1 MLNSPFIIPVVA
13 MLIPIVA
20 IIAGAWNQASAA
32 RLKADQR
39 MAMLARGIPP
49 AEIEAILKSTAEVDN
64 GPASKDPMSSLGRAR
79 RAAVVLI
86 STGIGLVIFFVVLEQ
101 ILQVR
106 EVLSGAAAGLVPLA
120 IGLGFVVD
128 YHLQKR
134 ELSRFG
140 LDLDANAHSR

>member
-1 MLNSPFIIPVVA
+1 MFNSPFIIPVVA

-20 IIAGAWNQASAA
+20 IIGGVWSQAHAA

-49 AEIEAILKSTAEVDN
+49 EEIEAILKSVSQSDPSTAT
-64 GPASKDPMSSLGRAR
+64 KDPMSSLGRAR

-86 STGIGLVIFFVVLEQ
+86 STGVGLVVFSLVLEQ
-101 ILQVR
+101 VVQDR
-106 EVLSGAAAGLVPLA
+106 DVLAVAAAGLIPLA

-140 LDLDANAHSR
+140 LDLDANGRKS